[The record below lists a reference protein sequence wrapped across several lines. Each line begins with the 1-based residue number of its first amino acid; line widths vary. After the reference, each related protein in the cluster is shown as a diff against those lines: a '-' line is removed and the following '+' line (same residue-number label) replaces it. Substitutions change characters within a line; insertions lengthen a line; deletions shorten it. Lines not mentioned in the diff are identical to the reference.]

1 MWIAILPVFLG
12 RFYLVHSA
20 CTKRTLTM
28 YDSYM
33 AHVRIVQS
41 PYTKSFLY
49 F

>member
-20 CTKRTLTM
+20 CTKRTLMM
-28 YDSYM
+28 YESYM
-33 AHVRIVQS
+33 AHVRMVQS
-41 PYTKSFLY
+41 LYTKLFLY

>member
-28 YDSYM
+28 YESYIDD
-33 AHVRIVQS
+33 VRMVQS
-41 PYTKSFLY
+41 PYTKLFLY